1 VVTLAMGEVV
11 QNFDGTTAWMQ
22 MGPQPPAELPAAMVP
37 EMRRGM
43 LLAGGIGVLREA
55 IAGRAEVAAL
65 EPKPVN
71 GVTLDRISWKQGEL
85 EMVLGFDPKTHLL
98 TNVTYRAMTVQGPAD
113 AEVRVGDH
121 KPAAN
126 GLTVPMRVTTFN
138 NGQQVLELVFSEWL
152 FNTGVS
158 PDTFKK

>member
-1 VVTLAMGEVV
+1 
-11 QNFDGTTAWMQ
+11 
-22 MGPQPPAELPAAMVP
+22 
-37 EMRRGM
+37 
-43 LLAGGIGVLREA
+43 
-55 IAGRAEVAAL
+55 
-65 EPKPVN
+65 
-71 GVTLDRISWKQGEL
+71 
-85 EMVLGFDPKTHLL
+85 
-98 TNVTYRAMTVQGPAD
+98 MTVQGPAD